1 MAKEKRNEKAKASR
15 SVSPRVQRNRR
26 IAALIALTLIATT
39 WYVISG
45 PGSKI
50 QIPSLA
56 GYTVKEAKAELADLG
71 VNLKIGREEFSED
84 VGEGKS
90 ISSSPA
96 GSGRVDQN
104 GVVTVTVSKGKER
117 FIIPDLRGL
126 KPEVAQGLIEENKLV
141 VAEIVEEFSSEI
153 GKGLIL
159 RTSPVSGE
167 RVKRETSLTL
177 YVSKGV
183 EQLALADYKGK
194 SGEQAL
200 NELIEAGFEVDTKYI
215 FSEDLPAGAVV
226 SQTPGSGEA
235 DKGSRVILIVSK
247 GTEFVF
253 VPNLFAL
260 SEAKAVAALEDLEL
274 KATVKKVGT
283 KKNKVVTNVVPKVGS
298 KVKRGSTVTIT
309 VG

>member
-1 MAKEKRNEKAKASR
+1 LE
-15 SVSPRVQRNRR
+15 
-26 IAALIALTLIATT
+26 
-39 WYVISG
+39 
-45 PGSKI
+45 
-50 QIPSLA
+50 
-56 GYTVKEAKAELADLG
+56 
-71 VNLKIGREEFSED
+71 IGKEEFSED
-84 VGEGKS
+84 VGEGKI

-96 GSGRVDQN
+96 GGGRVDPN

-117 FIIPDLRGL
+117 FIIPDLKGL

-200 NELIEAGFEVDTKYI
+200 NELVEAGFEVDTKYI

-274 KATVKKVGT
+274 KASVKKVGT

>member
-1 MAKEKRNEKAKASR
+1 
-15 SVSPRVQRNRR
+15 V
-26 IAALIALTLIATT
+26 
-39 WYVISG
+39 
-45 PGSKI
+45 
-50 QIPSLA
+50 
-56 GYTVKEAKAELADLG
+56 
-71 VNLKIGREEFSED
+71 
-84 VGEGKS
+84 
-90 ISSSPA
+90 
-96 GSGRVDQN
+96 
-104 GVVTVTVSKGKER
+104 
-117 FIIPDLRGL
+117 
-126 KPEVAQGLIEENKLV
+126 
-141 VAEIVEEFSSEI
+141 
-153 GKGLIL
+153 
-159 RTSPVSGE
+159 
-167 RVKRETSLTL
+167 
-177 YVSKGV
+177 
-183 EQLALADYKGK
+183 
-194 SGEQAL
+194 
-200 NELIEAGFEVDTKYI
+200 EAGFEVDTKYI